1 MLEIDME
8 FRKGILFVRL
18 IGSLISETVD
28 VLNKEVT
35 NIVKEYGISNI
46 VFNVSELDNIDLNG
60 IKALIKHQKLTD
72 NYHGIS
78 MICGLDNHKPIKN
91 TLKKNKLFD
100 YLYETSDELSAIKK
114 INS

>member
-18 IGSLISETVD
+18 MGSLISETVD

-35 NIVKEYGISNI
+35 NIVKEYGISNV
-46 VFNVSELDNIDLNG
+46 VFNVSGLENIDLNG
-60 IKALIKHQKLTD
+60 IQALIKHQKLT
-72 NYHGIS
+72 NHYHGKA
-78 MICGLDNHKPIKN
+78 MICGLNSQIPIKN
-91 TLKKNKLFD
+91 TLKKNKVFN
-100 YLYETSDELSAIKK
+100 YLYETSDELTAIEK